1 MNNVLNCF
9 KLLLKHIVLNVSNYA
24 LLIGI
29 GCILYFIHYKY
40 GTPTTILSVGVL
52 LVATSI
58 VIEVNKKNVKKTKKL
73 Y

>member
-9 KLLLKHIVLNVSNYA
+9 KLLLKHIVLNVSNYS
-24 LLIGI
+24 LLLGI
-29 GCILYFIHYKY
+29 GFILYYIYHSF
-40 GTPTTILSVGVL
+40 GVPTLILSVGVL

-58 VIEVNKKNVKKTKKL
+58 VIEVNKPKKKQRN